1 MATDVVREVETEVN
15 AEAEVNVEVDAEVRV
30 ESQREMNGAVETEV
44 SAQVQAQAEVSGDV
58 EREVGRLL
66 DEELPATYLA
76 AHLVRED
83 EEIFKGVKDKDVR
96 RSLRVGEVPM
106 PELAPDEVVVA
117 VMASAI
123 NYNTVW
129 SATFEPMPAFRFLER
144 MGRRGGWD
152 ARHDRPQ
159 HVVGSD
165 ASGVVVKCGA
175 AVRRWAPGDR
185 VVVYPGVIDWQDP
198 ISQVDGMLAEDLRAW
213 GFETNFGGLAH
224 YTVVKANQLIVK
236 PRHLTWEEAACST
249 LCAMTAYRMLV
260 SPRGAQFKQGDVVLV
275 WGATGGLGAYAI
287 QLIRN
292 GGGIAVGVVGSEAKA
307 RLLERLG
314 CDLVLRRDEL
324 GLDGLGEV
332 EMGKRVGGEVRRHLG
347 EDPHIVF
354 EHVGRETFG
363 ASVYLARRGGT
374 VITCGSSTGY
384 HHEYDNRRLW
394 MRLKRVI
401 GSHAANWQE
410 ACEVNRLIERGGIVP
425 ALSQVFPLERVGE
438 AAREVQLNR
447 HVGKIGV
454 LCLAEREGLGVE
466 DLKRRAAIGEERLG
480 LFREPPGR
488 PSGLTAEDQSTK
500 VSSCR

>member
-1 MATDVVREVETEVN
+1 LDLDGLREALKEGGLTMSFS
-15 AEAEVNVEVDAEVRV
+15 
-30 ESQREMNGAVETEV
+30 SQEKITSLERAVASLSNG
-44 SAQVQAQAEVSGDV
+44 G
-58 EREVGRLL
+58 
-66 DEELPATYLA
+66 LPSTYLA
-76 AHLVRED
+76 AHLLRED
-83 EEIFKGVKDKDVR
+83 VGIFGKDLDKDVR
-96 RSLRVGEVPM
+96 RSIRVGEVPM
-106 PELAPDEVVVA
+106 PELAPDEALIA

-129 SATFEPMPAFRFLER
+129 SAMFEPVPTFRFLEAL
-144 MGRRGGWD
+144 GRAGGWA
-152 ARHDRPQ
+152 ARHDLPH

-165 ASGVVVKCGA
+165 ASGVIVQLGET
-175 AVRRWAPGDR
+175 VRGWSVGDR
-185 VVVYPGVIDWQDP
+185 VVVYPCAIDYQDP
-198 ISQVDGMLAEDLRAW
+198 ASQVDGMLAADQRAW

-224 YTVVKANQLIVK
+224 FAVVKANQLVPK
-236 PRHLTWEEAACST
+236 PRHLTWEEAACNT

-260 SPRGAQFKQGDVVLV
+260 SPRGAQLKQGDIVLV
-275 WGATGGLGAYAI
+275 WGASGGLGSYAI

-292 GGGIAVGVVGSEAKA
+292 GGGIAVGVVGSSQKA
-307 RLLERLG
+307 GLLERLG

-332 EMGKRVGGEVRRHLG
+332 EMGKRVGKEIRRCFG

-363 ASVYLARRGGT
+363 ASVYIVRRGGT

-384 HHEYDNRRLW
+384 LHEYDNRRLW

-410 ACEVNRLIERGGIVP
+410 ACEANRLIRMGRIIP
-425 ALSQVFPLERVGE
+425 ALSKVFPLDQVGQ

-447 HVGKIGV
+447 HVGKVGV

-466 DLKRRAAIGEERLG
+466 DPAMRAAVGEERLG
-480 LFREPPGR
+480 LFRE
-488 PSGLTAEDQSTK
+488 LA
-500 VSSCR
+500 

>member
-1 MATDVVREVETEVN
+1 MLRQGQSRTQRAVVAETTGGRTPEAKATSDRFSSVV
-15 AEAEVNVEVDAEVRV
+15 EALAH
-30 ESQREMNGAVETEV
+30 GA
-44 SAQVQAQAEVSGDV
+44 SS
-58 EREVGRLL
+58 ERLSEC
-66 DEELPATYLA
+66 ELPSTYVA
-76 AHLVRED
+76 AHLSRED
-83 EEIFKGVKDKDVR
+83 ETMFKDKDDRDVR
-96 RSLRVGEVPM
+96 RSLRVGEVPR
-106 PELAPDEVVVA
+106 PELAPDEVLVA

-129 SATFEPMPAFRFLER
+129 SAMFEPVSTFRFLESL
-144 MGRRGGWD
+144 GRRGGWD
-152 ARHDRPQ
+152 ARHDLPH

-165 ASGVVVKCGA
+165 ASGVVVDVGA
-175 AVRRWAPGDR
+175 AVRGWSIGAR
-185 VVVYPGVIDWQDP
+185 VVVYPCAIDYQDP
-198 ISQVDGMLAEDLRAW
+198 LSQVDGMLASDQRAW

-224 YTVVKANQLIVK
+224 FAVVKANQLIAK
-236 PRHLTWEEAACST
+236 PRHLTWEEAACNT

-260 SPRGAQFKQGDVVLV
+260 SPRGAQLKQGDLVLV
-275 WGATGGLGAYAI
+275 WGASGGLGAYAI

-292 GGGIAVGVVGSEAKA
+292 GGGIAIGVVGSARKA
-307 RLLERLG
+307 RLLEALG

-332 EMGKRVGGEVRRHLG
+332 EMGKRVGAEIRRHFG

-363 ASVYLARRGGT
+363 ASVYLVRRGGT

-384 HHEYDNRRLW
+384 LHQYDNRRLW

-410 ACEVNRLIERGGIVP
+410 ACEASRLIEMGRVVP
-425 ALSQVFPLERVGE
+425 ALSKAFPLERVGE

-447 HVGKIGV
+447 HVGKVGV

-466 DLKRRAAIGEERLG
+466 DHALRASIGEERLG
-480 LFREPPGR
+480 LFRDF
-488 PSGLTAEDQSTK
+488 A
-500 VSSCR
+500 

>member
-1 MATDVVREVETEVN
+1 MTGPAASSAERTPPSEHSSSLVEAVVSTAS
-15 AEAEVNVEVDAEVRV
+15 AE
-30 ESQREMNGAVETEV
+30 
-44 SAQVQAQAEVSGDV
+44 
-58 EREVGRLL
+58 RLL
-66 DEELPATYLA
+66 KCELPSTYLG
-76 AHLVRED
+76 AHLARED
-83 EEIFKGVKDKDVR
+83 ERMFSEGEDKDVR
-96 RSLRVGEVPM
+96 RSLRLGEVPL
-106 PELAPDEVVVA
+106 PQLAPDEVLLA

-129 SATFEPMPAFRFLER
+129 SAMFEPIPTFRFLEAL
-144 MGRRGGWD
+144 GRRGGWD
-152 ARHDRPQ
+152 ARHDLPC
-159 HVVGSD
+159 HVIGSD
-165 ASGVVVKCGA
+165 AAGVVVRVGE
-175 AVRRWAPGDR
+175 AVRRWTVGDTA
-185 VVVYPGVIDWQDP
+185 VVYPCAIDYQDP
-198 ISQVDGMLAEDLRAW
+198 VSQVDGMLASDQRAW

-224 YTVVKANQLIVK
+224 FAVVKANQLVPK
-236 PRHLTWEEAACST
+236 PRHLTWEEAACNT

-260 SPRGAQFKQGDVVLV
+260 SPRGAQFKQGDIVLV
-275 WGATGGLGAYAI
+275 WGASGGLGGYAI
-287 QLIRN
+287 QLIRG
-292 GGGIAVGVVGSEAKA
+292 GGGIAVGVVGSAEKA

-332 EMGKRVGGEVRRHLG
+332 EMGKRVGAEIRRHFG

-363 ASVYLARRGGT
+363 ASVYVVRRGGT

-384 HHEYDNRRLW
+384 LHEYDNRRLW

-410 ACEVNRLIERGGIVP
+410 ACEANRLIQMGRIVP
-425 ALSQVFPLERVGE
+425 ALSKVFPLEEVGQ

-466 DLKRRAAIGEERLG
+466 DPELRASIGEQRLRI
-480 LFREPPGR
+480 FREQ
-488 PSGLTAEDQSTK
+488 A
-500 VSSCR
+500 

>member
-1 MATDVVREVETEVN
+1 MSGASATSEAGIRE
-15 AEAEVNVEVDAEVRV
+15 
-30 ESQREMNGAVETEV
+30 
-44 SAQVQAQAEVSGDV
+44 
-58 EREVGRLL
+58 LL
-66 DEELPATYLA
+66 ARELPSTYLA
-76 AHLVRED
+76 AHLARED
-83 EEIFKGVKDKDVR
+83 EEMFGDATDKDVR
-96 RSLRVGEVPM
+96 RSVRVGEVPM
-106 PELAPDEVVVA
+106 PELAPDEVLLA

-129 SATFEPMPAFRFLER
+129 SAMFEPIPTFRFLER
-144 MGRRGGWD
+144 LGRHGGWD
-152 ARHDRPQ
+152 ARHDLAH

-165 ASGVVVKCGA
+165 ASGVVVRMGS
-175 AVRRWAPGDR
+175 AVRRWSVGDP
-185 VVVYPGVIDWQDP
+185 VVVYPCAIDHQDP
-198 ISQVDGMLAEDLRAW
+198 ASQMDGMLAEDQRAW

-224 YTVVKANQLIVK
+224 YAVVRANQLLPK
-236 PRHLTWEEAACST
+236 PRHLNWEEAACST

-260 SPRGAQFKQGDVVLV
+260 SPLGAQFKQGDIVLV

-307 RLLERLG
+307 ELLRRLG

-332 EMGKRVGGEVRRHLG
+332 EMGKRVGSEIRRHLG

-363 ASVYLARRGGT
+363 ASVYVVRRGGT
-374 VITCGSSTGY
+374 VVTCGSSTGY

-410 ACEVNRLIERGGIVP
+410 AWEANRLIERGGIVP
-425 ALSQVFPLERVGE
+425 ALSRVFPLEQVGE
-438 AAREVQLNR
+438 AARAVQLNR
-447 HVGKIGV
+447 HVGKVGV

-466 DLKRRAAIGEERLG
+466 DPELRASVGEERLR
-480 LFREPPGR
+480 LFREP
-488 PSGLTAEDQSTK
+488 A
-500 VSSCR
+500 